1 MGQGG
6 RVGLQPGGER
16 HGEDQEDQRG
26 QRWPR
31 TPQAHKG
38 TLCMGFQRDVVFI
51 GCPIA
56 SSNMSQNA
64 GGGAVAAWVS
74 SPNEYSCTQEPK

>member
-1 MGQGG
+1 MDQGG

-26 QRWPR
+26 QRWPG

-38 TLCMGFQRDVVFI
+38 RTTVLCREVTQRCRLPWLTNSALVFVPKCGRKGGRLRGF
-51 GCPIA
+51 
-56 SSNMSQNA
+56 SQ
-64 GGGAVAAWVS
+64 
-74 SPNEYSCTQEPK
+74 

>member
-26 QRWPR
+26 QGWPR

-38 TLCMGFQRDVVFI
+38 RTTVLCGGLQRDVAYL
-51 GCPIA
+51 G
-56 SSNMSQNA
+56 
-64 GGGAVAAWVS
+64 
-74 SPNEYSCTQEPK
+74 